1 MPDVSAPAKFMTAN
15 SQRST
20 PSPTTSIN
28 SRNASPD
35 ALRAE
40 AERLRERA
48 ERSND
53 PYAMSAY
60 GRFLKNKLGDVA
72 NGARWERRAVEAVAA
87 RLSPNVTA
95 MESYFMR

>member
-35 ALRAE
+35 ALRC
-40 AERLRERA
+40 
-48 ERSND
+48 ERSQAV
-53 PYAMSAY
+53 PASSARSLVHSLVLVCAR
-60 GRFLKNKLGDVA
+60 G
-72 NGARWERRAVEAVAA
+72 GAGTLALR
-87 RLSPNVTA
+87 T
-95 MESYFMR
+95 

>member
-35 ALRAE
+35 AIRC
-40 AERLRERA
+40 
-48 ERSND
+48 ERSQAS
-53 PYAMSAY
+53 PRASA
-60 GRFLKNKLGDVA
+60 RSLVHSLASRVRA
-72 NGARWERRAVEAVAA
+72 NQYVG
-87 RLSPNVTA
+87 TA
-95 MESYFMR
+95 DMI